1 MSAMKA
7 AEIECRETMEALL
20 LEDLD
25 NDLSEDVL
33 GRNLHVALKN
43 VQHYRDL
50 VVTCQDPRNQEH
62 FAKEVEWLETRAI
75 ETIFEMQHPC

>member
-50 VVTCQDPRNQEH
+50 VVTSRDLANQKW
-62 FAKEVEWLETRAI
+62 FAVEAEWRENRAI